1 MTAITPTPVTSLATR
16 LGATVEGDGSAV
28 ITGVAPLETATQG
41 DLTFLGNPRYAAHLA
56 TTRAGA
62 VIVDAK
68 AQRPPSGSVLLRVP
82 KPFLAFARA
91 LQILTKA
98 ERHLPGV
105 QPGAHV
111 DVAARVAPTA
121 TVMPGAYVGADVE
134 IGPRTVIYPN
144 ATVLAQARIGEEC
157 LIYPG
162 VVVRE
167 RCVLGSRVIL
177 HNNVSIGA
185 DGYGFTRDGAT
196 HVKIPQ
202 VGNVVIGDDVEIGS
216 GSCVDRA
223 AMGSTRIGR
232 GTKIDNL
239 VQIGHGCQVGEDV
252 LIVAQSGMA
261 GSTVLE
267 DRVII
272 AARGG
277 ILEHLTIGAGTTV
290 MSLALVTKSLPAGI
304 VVSGNPA
311 RPHRQQL
318 KRDALLSRLDGVLER
333 VESLEIFAKGRQL
346 KRKPRRTRKHG
357 G

>member
-1 MTAITPTPVTSLATR
+1 MTAFTPTRVTTLAAH
-16 LGATVEGDGSAV
+16 LGATVEGDGSVV
-28 ITGVAPLETATQG
+28 ITGAAPLETATQG
-41 DLTFLGNPRYAAHLA
+41 ELTFLANPRYAAHLA

-68 AQRPPSGSVLLRVP
+68 AQRPPGGSVLLRVP
-82 KPFLAFARA
+82 KPHLAFARA
-91 LQILTKA
+91 LQFLVKA
-98 ERHLPGV
+98 ERHQPGV
-105 QPGAHV
+105 HPGAHV
-111 DVAARVAPTA
+111 DIAARVDPTA
-121 TVMPGAYVGADVE
+121 TVMSGAYVGPGAE

-144 ATVLAQARIGEEC
+144 ASVLAQARIGEEC
-157 LIYPG
+157 LIYSG
-162 VVVRE
+162 AVVRE
-167 RCVLGSRVIL
+167 GCVLGSRVIL

-202 VGNVVIGDDVEIGS
+202 VGNVVIGDDVEIGA

-239 VQIGHGCQVGEDV
+239 VQIAHGCQVGEDV

-267 DRVII
+267 DRVVI

-277 ILEHLTIGAGTTV
+277 ILDHLTIGAGTTV

-311 RPHRQQL
+311 RPHREQL
-318 KRDALLSRLDGVLER
+318 RRDALLNRLEG
-333 VESLEIFAKGRQL
+333 
-346 KRKPRRTRKHG
+346 KPRRTRKIK
-357 G
+357 

>member
-1 MTAITPTPVTSLATR
+1 MTAIRPTPVKSLASH
-16 LGATVEGDGSAV
+16 LGATVEGDGSVV
-28 ITGVAPLETATQG
+28 ITGVAPLERATQG
-41 DLTFLGNPRYAAHLA
+41 DLTFLGSPKYAAHLA

-68 AQRPPSGSVLLRVP
+68 AQRPPSGSVLLRMP
-82 KPFLAFARA
+82 KPYLAFARA
-91 LQILTKA
+91 LQFLMKA
-98 ERHLPGV
+98 ERHQSGV
-105 QPGAHV
+105 HPGAHV
-111 DVAARVAPTA
+111 DSTARVSPTA
-121 TVMPGAYVGADVE
+121 TVMPGAYVGPDVE

-144 ATVLAQARIGEEC
+144 ASVLAQARIGGDC

-162 VVVRE
+162 AVVRE
-167 RCVLGSRVIL
+167 GCVLGSRVIL

-202 VGNVVIGDDVEIGS
+202 VGNVVIGDDVEIGA
-216 GSCVDRA
+216 GSCIDRA

-252 LIVAQSGMA
+252 LIVAQSGVA

-267 DRVII
+267 DRVVI

-277 ILEHLTIGAGTTV
+277 ILDHLTIGAGTTV

-318 KRDALLSRLDGVLER
+318 KHDALLSRLDGVLER
-333 VESLEIFAKGRQL
+333 VKSLEIFAKSQQL
-346 KRKPRRTRKHG
+346 KRKPRRTRKNDG
-357 G
+357 

>member
-68 AQRPPSGSVLLRVP
+68 AQRPPGGSVLLRVP
-82 KPFLAFARA
+82 KPYLAFARA
-91 LQILTKA
+91 LQFLKKP
-98 ERHLPGV
+98 ERHHPGV
-105 QPGAHV
+105 HPGAHV
-111 DVAARVAPTA
+111 DSAARVSPTA
-121 TVMPGAYVGADVE
+121 TVMSGAYVGPDVE

-144 ATVLAQARIGEEC
+144 ASVLAQARIGEEC

-162 VVVRE
+162 AVVRE
-167 RCVLGSRVIL
+167 GCVLGSRVIL

-202 VGNVVIGDDVEIGS
+202 VGNVVIGDDVEIGA

-267 DRVII
+267 DRVVI

-277 ILEHLTIGAGTTV
+277 ILDHLTIGAGTTV

-318 KRDALLSRLDGVLER
+318 KHDALLSRLDGVLER
-333 VESLEIFAKGRQL
+333 VKSLEIFAKSQQL
-346 KRKPRRTRKHG
+346 KRKSRSTRKNDG
-357 G
+357 

>member
-1 MTAITPTPVTSLATR
+1 VTAFTPTQVATLATH
-16 LGATVEGDGSAV
+16 LGATVEGDGSVV
-28 ITGVAPLETATQG
+28 ITGAAPLETAAQG
-41 DLTFLGNPRYAAHLA
+41 ELTFLANRRYAAHLA

-62 VIVDAK
+62 VIVDAR
-68 AQRPPSGSVLLRVP
+68 AQRPPGGSVLLRVP
-82 KPFLAFARA
+82 KPHLAFARA
-91 LQILTKA
+91 LQFLVKA
-98 ERHLPGV
+98 ERHRPGV
-105 QPGAHV
+105 HPGAHV
-111 DVAARVAPTA
+111 DVAARVSPTA
-121 TVMPGAYVGADVE
+121 TVMPGAYVGPGVE

-144 ATVLAQARIGEEC
+144 ASVLAQARIGEEC

-162 VVVRE
+162 AVVRE
-167 RCVLGSRVIL
+167 GCVLGSRVIL

-202 VGNVVIGDDVEIGS
+202 VGNVVIGDDVEIGA

-239 VQIGHGCQVGEDV
+239 VQVGHGCQVGEDV

-318 KRDALLSRLDGVLER
+318 RHDALLNRL
-333 VESLEIFAKGRQL
+333 KG
-346 KRKPRRTRKHG
+346 KPRRTGKIK
-357 G
+357 